1 MNTGHAKG
9 NVLNKIGIPSHMVW
23 GYIGVVIFMVGD
35 GLEQGWLS
43 PFLVDHGLSMQQSAS
58 LFTMYGIAVT
68 ISAWLSG
75 TFVQTWGPRKTMT
88 VGLLAFLQRPE
99 PHSWNRTA
107 RAR

>member
-1 MNTGHAKG
+1 MNTAQGKG
-9 NVLNKIGIPSHMVW
+9 TILNKIGIPSHMVW

-75 TFVQTWGPRKTMT
+75 TFVQSLHLSSVR
-88 VGLLAFLQRPE
+88 LLLSAGRFLICIIRL
-99 PHSWNRTA
+99 S
-107 RAR
+107 

>member
-1 MNTGHAKG
+1 MNTAHAKG

-43 PFLVDHGLSMQQSAS
+43 PFLVDHGLSMRQSAS

-75 TFVQTWGPRKTMT
+75 TFVQTWGQEKR
-88 VGLLAFLQRPE
+88 
-99 PHSWNRTA
+99 
-107 RAR
+107 